1 MIVSGK
7 LVQLVTCNAAPRE
20 GRLYESDDQKTTI
33 YPFNNSN
40 SNHGNRHDVVYLS
53 ANHGL

>member
-1 MIVSGK
+1 MILSGK
-7 LVQLVTCNAAPRE
+7 LDTCNAAPRE